1 MGFFFAWVD
10 PTENNFL
17 PEHQRED
24 EKVMAFEIN
33 HAEGEFASLSI
44 NIKNPRVGLLS
55 PGRKLWAWLAWD
67 SGQTDPGVVPL
78 FFGRLLGVPEDLQGE
93 TLDLTF
99 LARPSDWND
108 QRAALAESLKVY
120 PYWDPIWVRE
130 DNENDPDEVLE
141 ARSQLWHTDR
151 VTHLVTASDIISGED
166 GVLNIAG
173 GFFRD
178 SLQMRYSTTPS
189 RRIDV
194 EATVNWQQ
202 HAGGNVDLTQR
213 IIDVF
218 NAAGS
223 GLPGMITTFTG
234 EGLQRTWPTHGKKIG
249 AGWGFG
255 DCSLE
260 RVDGIRTNNLSA
272 DAEQVVTTANGW
284 ITSFPRWAFAPVLNV
299 QYDVTR
305 SLSEVLRFTVMADVQ
320 PLLTDPGD
328 EEIIALSIQSNRLND
343 PVDAGGALPIF
354 DERRRSFFQTDR
366 GWDAIAN
373 LIARARAQLLS
384 RARAVEIS
392 FDVPWDI
399 GIEMSCRKNITIED
413 ARLPGGS
420 ATGKVT
426 SYALRVAGDT
436 GERTAHIVLGCTVG
450 NGATVTHNPGDPTY
464 CEDGYVEDGYQ
475 VRLDF
480 DVMPLAGEITFVPPQ
495 GIEPSDDGVDF
506 TRMTPDR
513 VLLPYENSFGTFP
526 GLEVLFGETEQRGI
540 ISQGGQ
546 DIQAIIT
553 ALNTGYTTV
562 NLNLVPLTRGP
573 FTTEYEM
580 TASDLSVPKTID
592 LEAA

>member
-1 MGFFFAWVD
+1 MPFYFAWVD
-10 PTENNFL
+10 PEENTFL

-24 EKVMAFEIN
+24 EKVLAFEIN

-55 PGRKLWAWLAWD
+55 SGRKLWAWLAWD
-67 SGQTDPGVVPL
+67 SGATDPGIVPL

-99 LARPSDWND
+99 LARPFDWNE
-108 QRAALAESLKVY
+108 QRAALANSMKVY

-151 VTHLVTASDIISGED
+151 VSHIVSASDINSGED
-166 GVLNIAG
+166 GIVNFAG

-178 SLQMRYSTTPS
+178 SLQMRYSTNPG
-189 RRIDV
+189 RRVNV
-194 EATVNWQQ
+194 EATVSWDQ
-202 HAGGNVDLTQR
+202 HAGGTVDLKSAL
-213 IIDVF
+213 VHAF
-218 NAAGS
+218 ELAGS
-223 GLPGMITTFTG
+223 NVPGFITSFTG
-234 EGLQRTWPTHGKKIG
+234 EGLQRSWPTHGRRIG

-255 DCSLE
+255 DCTLE
-260 RVDGIRTNNLSA
+260 RVDGVVTNNLSA

-284 ITSFPRWAFAPVLNV
+284 IVSFPRWVFNPSLNV

-305 SLSEVLRFTVMADVQ
+305 SLSETIRFTVEADVQ
-320 PLLTDPGD
+320 PLLVDPGD
-328 EEIIALSIQSNRLND
+328 EEVIALSIQSHRLND
-343 PVDAGGALPIF
+343 PVDPGGALPIF

-373 LIARARAQLLS
+373 LVSRARAQLLS

-392 FDVPWDI
+392 FDVPWID
-399 GIEMSCRKNITIED
+399 GIELSCRKNGTIAD
-413 ARLPGGS
+413 ARLPGGT
-420 ATGKVT
+420 ATGKIT
-426 SYALRVAGDT
+426 SYVLRAGGSTGMVA
-436 GERTAHIVLGCTVG
+436 HVVLGCTVG
-450 NGATVTHNPGDPTY
+450 NGSVVTHETGDPTY
-464 CEDGYVEDGYQ
+464 VEDGYVEDGYQ
-475 VRLDF
+475 VRLGF

-495 GIEPSDDGVDF
+495 GIEPNDDGVDF
-506 TRMTPDR
+506 TRMTPER
-513 VLLPYENSFGTFP
+513 VLKPYENSFGSFP
-526 GLEVLFGETEQRGI
+526 GIEVLFGETAQRAI
-540 ISQGGQ
+540 LTEGGQ
-546 DIQAIIT
+546 DVQAIIS